1 MTIRPVGA
9 ESAALLAALHAEA
22 FPPADRWG
30 QQAIAL
36 LLELPGHVT
45 LLATRGEAPLGF
57 VMGRVAADQA
67 EILTLAVRPEAR
79 QAGLGRALMQS
90 LATEAAR
97 RGATEL
103 FLEVAETNHAARALY
118 ARLGATRAGRRRAYY
133 PDGTD
138 ALVLRLALTRPGE
151 AAGE

>member
-36 LLELPGHVT
+36 LLELPGHVA

-103 FLEVAETNHAARALY
+103 FLEVAETNGAARALY
-118 ARLGATRAGRRRAYY
+118 ARLGATQAGRRRAYY
-133 PDGTD
+133 ADGTD

-151 AAGE
+151 AADE

>member
-22 FPPADRWG
+22 FPPADQWG
-30 QQAIAL
+30 KQAIAL
-36 LLELPGHVT
+36 LLELPGHVA

-57 VMGRVAADQA
+57 IMGRIAADQA
-67 EILTLAVRPEAR
+67 EILTLAVLAEAR
-79 QAGLGRALMQS
+79 QAGHGRALMQA
-90 LATEAAR
+90 LAAEAAR

-103 FLEVAETNHAARALY
+103 FLEVAETNRAARALY
-118 ARLGATRAGRRRAYY
+118 AGLGATQAGRRRAYY
-133 PDGTD
+133 PDGAD
-138 ALVLRLALTRPGE
+138 ALVLRLALSRPGE